1 MVFLRR
7 DRRRHDQ
14 REFKLDTSPLTVPNE
29 IGTYGVRKYATRF
42 HEGGGTV
49 LVPCLVGTVQNR

>member
-42 HEGGGTV
+42 HEGGRDCFGSM
-49 LVPCLVGTVQNR
+49 PRWGSAE